1 MQGMRDLGNALV
13 VALISVGLMIGALSI
28 SLVEFVPEA
37 APTVTDSLFSS
48 PEPLTSTPTLTPTT
62 IPTLGIES
70 LTPTATLT
78 FTSTPIPPSSCPPPA
93 NWVQITVQISETL
106 DSIAVSYNTT
116 KELLRSA
123 NCLFNDTL
131 IAGSK
136 LYVPLAPA
144 IATNAPAVC
153 FPGKSGWSRKYVVQP
168 GDNLFRIATN
178 YFTTLNEMLAVN
190 CLKSGATIR
199 PGEILWVPNVTPRA
213 TSSLTPLPGITI
225 VPTDPIATAIPPT
238 ATSTPS
244 DTPIPPT
251 ATTAPTNTPE
261 PTLTAS
267 LTPLPVVP

>member
-178 YFTTLNEMLAVN
+178 YFTTLNEMLTVN

-213 TSSLTPLPGITI
+213 TPSLTPLPGITI

-238 ATSTPS
+238 NTPS
-244 DTPIPPT
+244 DTPIPPPT
-251 ATTAPTNTPE
+251 STTALTNTPE